1 MAKVARAARNAS
13 LMRTESITASK
24 AISAA
29 ETGELYFINY
39 NTAATIVINLPPVKE
54 GAYCKF
60 IWATKMTDNSAVIEL
75 KPASGAAAGVIKGI
89 IRGME
94 VDGTGPTA
102 EQDGGS
108 ATKLSIDGNP
118 DVNVGSYIEAVCDGT
133 SWHLDGIIYVD
144 AGATAGDAYAWD
156 A

>member
-1 MAKVARAARNAS
+1 MAKVGRASRNAS
-13 LMRTESITASK
+13 LMRVESITGAK
-24 AISAA
+24 AIGAA

-60 IWATKMTDNSAVIEL
+60 IWATEMTNNSAVIEF

-94 VDGTGPTA
+94 VDGTGPLA
-102 EQDGGS
+102 EKDGGS

-144 AGATAGDAYAWD
+144 AGGDAALSIAWD